1 MFKDWDILP
10 DAVQLALAR
19 EALRCATD
27 TIASQAEVLA
37 QEMEAGS
44 ISDRGGIEALRLLV
58 AIVRM
63 TGQDSF
69 GVVGHA

>member
-1 MFKDWDILP
+1 MFQDWDILP
-10 DAVQLALAR
+10 DTVQLALAR
-19 EALRCATD
+19 EALRRATD

-37 QEMEAGS
+37 QEIEAGS
-44 ISDRGGIEALRLLV
+44 ISDRGGSEALRLLA